1 MRFGK
6 KQNSSYRIVA
16 IDKRKKRNTRYIDN
30 VGFYDPMKEP
40 AIIEINK
47 KKYDSWIVKGA
58 QLSEGLYKLIK
69 SKKVNFK
76 KD

>member
-1 MRFGK
+1 
-6 KQNSSYRIVA
+6 
-16 IDKRKKRNTRYIDN
+16 
-30 VGFYDPMKEP
+30 MKEP